1 MRGRNPNCLKAENM
15 TNNCL
20 KTIVVCIEGGSY
32 WYLGEFGR
40 TLVPYDTDG
49 GTIANPASSSTFEV
63 YGDIFSRVY
72 ANGGEIAV
80 DGLAKALERGDLAIK
95 QTSAPVLF
103 DDSVD
108 EIKVIRTVGG
118 KLDVVDPTIS

>member
-1 MRGRNPNCLKAENM
+1 MA
-15 TNNCL
+15 NNCL
-20 KTIVVCIEGGSY
+20 KTIVVCIRGGY
-32 WYLGEFGR
+32 YYFLGSAGR

-49 GTIANPASSSTFEV
+49 GTIADPADHSTFEV
-63 YGDIFSRVY
+63 YGDIFARAY
-72 ANGGEIAV
+72 AEGGEQAAG
-80 DGLAKALERGDLAIK
+80 DLANALERGDLAIK

-108 EIKVIRTVGG
+108 EIKVIRTVSG

>member
-1 MRGRNPNCLKAENM
+1 MNPNCLKAENM

-20 KTIVVCIEGGSY
+20 KTIVVCIKGGSY
-32 WYLGEFGR
+32 PFLGSNAR

-49 GTIANPASSSTFEV
+49 GTIANPASRSTHEV
-63 YGDIFSRVY
+63 YGDVFARAYDV
-72 ANGGEIAV
+72 GGDRAAA
-80 DGLAKALERGDLAIK
+80 GLAKALERGDLAIK

-118 KLDVVDPTIS
+118 ELDVVDPTIS